1 MSLHFVHDCVGYF
14 SDQAFLCQIISLVAA
29 FSGVGIKLSNIT
41 TKHRRLQISLTE
53 IVSTLIKDSLKK
65 HSNLEKRMVNSLQTC
80 VFGDRILGVLS
91 SFFAHLS
98 FLVSQALKKKM
109 YFMGKKVVYELYSIE
124 RFVGIPLW
132 DAQRR

>member
-1 MSLHFVHDCVGYF
+1 
-14 SDQAFLCQIISLVAA
+14 
-29 FSGVGIKLSNIT
+29 
-41 TKHRRLQISLTE
+41 
-53 IVSTLIKDSLKK
+53 
-65 HSNLEKRMVNSLQTC
+65 MVNSLQTC

-124 RFVGIPLW
+124 WFVGIPLW
-132 DAQRR
+132 DAQRRQYVRWVATHLMERADKIKGAELRPYTMDEINDRLDKAEQDFNAGLGKTSEEVFKRLDENFHTELQASAV